1 MNPRVWNQMIR
12 FLRHFDTVISVCLSS
27 FRVLEMVLRCRG
39 MCLLTILTSKLSPEA
54 PWVMEW
60 TEWTKMIFFSK
71 TRRIAPKT
79 GRNRLVLTLI
89 VFLKSLVA
97 LALPERPLETWFH
110 FRIKK
115 LIPEYPRMWNQMIR
129 FLRHFDRSFQ
139 SVKVVTHTD

>member
-1 MNPRVWNQMIR
+1 MFTNYFDVKIVARGSLSHGMN
-12 FLRHFDTVISVCLSS
+12 
-27 FRVLEMVLRCRG
+27 G
-39 MCLLTILTSKLSPEA
+39 MNKND
-54 PWVMEW
+54 
-60 TEWTKMIFFSK
+60 FFSK

-89 VFLKSLVA
+89 VFLQSLVA

-139 SVKVVTHTD
+139 SVKVVSEWWKWFYGVGGCFY